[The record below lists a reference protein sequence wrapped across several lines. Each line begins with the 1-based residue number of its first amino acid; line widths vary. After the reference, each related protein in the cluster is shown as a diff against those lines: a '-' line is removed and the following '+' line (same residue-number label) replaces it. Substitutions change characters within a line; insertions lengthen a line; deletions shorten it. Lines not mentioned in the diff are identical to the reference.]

1 MILKVQNV
9 GWIFGWVACFIAF
22 ISVFF
27 PSWKIFLSNLDIS
40 STLARHLAI
49 YRALKLFL
57 IAIST
62 DSRQLGG
69 SIGKVPGPS
78 IASRQLMDRLSFCY
92 CVFAFFL
99 DTFSIAAF
107 VDVVFIDT
115 FLDKW
120 LDTSICQELL
130 RYKGQAWSGSYFSQ
144 SLSQQK
150 CLFTSQTSLTHSKS
164 FSQVIFKLFQVLSS
178 LGMFLFS
185 HLHAF
190 SCFET

>member
-1 MILKVQNV
+1 ML
-9 GWIFGWVACFIAF
+9 FGSLVELHALLHSYRCF
-22 ISVFF
+22 SLLE
-27 PSWKIFLSNLDIS
+27 KLFLSNLDIS
-40 STLARHLAI
+40 STLPRHLAI

-62 DSRQLGG
+62 DPRQLGG

-130 RYKGQAWSGSYFSQ
+130 RFYIKDKRDPVLTFLNLSLIRSVFSPPKPLSLTPNFFLKV
-144 SLSQQK
+144 SLSFFK
-150 CLFTSQTSLTHSKS
+150 FFFTW
-164 FSQVIFKLFQVLSS
+164 
-178 LGMFLFS
+178 
-185 HLHAF
+185 
-190 SCFET
+190 